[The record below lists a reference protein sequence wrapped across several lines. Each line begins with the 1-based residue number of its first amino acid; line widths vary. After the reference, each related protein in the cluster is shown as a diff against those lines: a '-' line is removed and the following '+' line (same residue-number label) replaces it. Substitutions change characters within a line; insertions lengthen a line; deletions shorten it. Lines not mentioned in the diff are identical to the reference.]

1 MQHSVHPST
10 RIWKPAASLVLR
22 LGLALSASALAPAV
36 ASADPM
42 VPTIIVDAATGE
54 VLQSEEATR
63 PWFPAST
70 TKLMTAYVALRTIKS
85 GLIKFET
92 PIVVSN
98 VAAKQPPSKVGL
110 KPGQEI
116 TLENALKILMVKSA
130 NDVATVVAEGIG
142 GSVPGFAAM
151 MNKEAARLGM
161 AQSHFVNPHG
171 LHRDDHVTSARDM
184 AILARALLVEFPEYR
199 DLWSIGAVQLGKRKY
214 MNTNGLIGRY
224 SGAMGMKTGFVC
236 ASGFNLVSAA
246 ERHGRTLIAV
256 VFGAVSAADR
266 TLKAAQ
272 LLDQGF
278 SGGSFSLFGGG
289 ARTGQSLH
297 ALSASFET
305 QAPNR
310 RSEICSRRG
319 PPVSEEEDSGAA
331 LAFSNNAP
339 DRPNMMV
346 GFASPAGQSLSVG
359 QRVGNHIA
367 LGPRD
372 AFEPL
377 QVYIGRKPGSTEIAR
392 RPGGEAPAATSQAFA
407 QPPRPTANGNPLT
420 LSQGD
425 AVRPGAAGRIGKAK
439 AASRR
444 PASAAS
450 LANRQPA
457 AIPAKTKAP
466 TKTKAATAEPAKT
479 PSASPSKLGETAKA
493 AKTKTTKT
501 KAAKITTAS
510 KAQSAKTAPA
520 KTAPAKI
527 TPAKNTARKAEP
539 KA

>member
-1 MQHSVHPST
+1 MLQSAHFSARNT
-10 RIWKPAASLVLR
+10 VLATT
-22 LGLALSASALAPAV
+22 LALGALALHPRA
-36 ASADPM
+36 ALADPM

-85 GLIKFET
+85 GQIRFET
-92 PIVVSN
+92 PIVVSSY
-98 VAAKQPPSKVGL
+98 AAKQPPSKIGL

-130 NDVATVVAEGIG
+130 NDVSTVVAEGIG
-142 GSVPGFAAM
+142 GSVPGFSAM

-171 LHRDDHVTSARDM
+171 LHRDDHVSSARDM
-184 AILARALLVEFPEYR
+184 AILARALLVEFPQYR
-199 DLWSIGAVQLGKRKY
+199 ELWSIGAVQLGKRKY

-256 VFGAVSAADR
+256 VFGAASAADR

-310 RSEICSRRG
+310 RPEICSRRG

-331 LAFSNNAP
+331 LAFTSSTP

-346 GFASPAGQSLSVG
+346 GLTSPSGQSLSVG
-359 QRVGNHIA
+359 QRVGNQIV
-367 LGPRD
+367 LGARD
-372 AFEPL
+372 NFEPIE
-377 QVYIGRKPGSTEIAR
+377 VYLGRKPGSTEIAR
-392 RPGGEAPAATSQAFA
+392 RPGGEALKATSQAFA
-407 QPPRPTANGNPLT
+407 ATPKREATGNPLA
-420 LSQGD
+420 LGQGG
-425 AVRPGAAGRIGKAK
+425 ALRPGAAGRIGSKAK
-439 AASRR
+439 AAPPR
-444 PASAAS
+444 PAAAAS
-450 LANRQPA
+450 LANR
-457 AIPAKTKAP
+457 PAKIKA
-466 TKTKAATAEPAKT
+466 TPA
-479 PSASPSKLGETAKA
+479 ETATPLPASAPKA
-493 AKTKTTKT
+493 AKTGKAKAD
-501 KAAKITTAS
+501 KARAAKKTLP
-510 KAQSAKTAPA
+510 AKKAPA
-520 KTAPAKI
+520 R
-527 TPAKNTARKAEP
+527 NTARKTEP

>member
-10 RIWKPAASLVLR
+10 RIWKPAASLLLR
-22 LGLALSASALAPAV
+22 LGLALSASALAPGV

-70 TKLMTAYVALRTIKS
+70 TKLMTAYVALRAIKS

-92 PIVVSN
+92 PIVVSS

-142 GSVPGFAAM
+142 GSVPGFSAM

-184 AILARALLVEFPEYR
+184 AILARALLIEFPEYR

-246 ERHGRTLIAV
+246 ERQGRTLIAV

-392 RPGGEAPAATSQAFA
+392 RPGGEAPAAASQAFA

-425 AVRPGAAGRIGKAK
+425 AVRPGAAGRIGRAK
-439 AASRR
+439 VASRR

-457 AIPAKTKAP
+457 AIPAKTKA
-466 TKTKAATAEPAKT
+466 TTAEPAKT
-479 PSASPSKLGETAKA
+479 PLASPSKVGETAKA
-493 AKTKTTKT
+493 AKAKATKIK
-501 KAAKITTAS
+501 TAS